1 MENQHC
7 RHLHVPLVQAER
19 AWAHAMD
26 LKNQIE
32 QDMETKK
39 RHQLIRRL
47 SKAVAHTGEL
57 VQLTSSRC
65 DARSNLEAEAY
76 SAWMAG
82 TLLLEKET
90 DWEGALT
97 SFLRSKQLL
106 EGLFQVGD
114 FEQRGTCRHFLD
126 QVEPAV
132 RFCEYQISR
141 RGGAAPDTAALLAS
155 AAAAG
160 GPGQDVLASKLASLA
175 AEAQAQRAA
184 STSEVSW
191 NGETLP
197 VRDDRCKLAVHSAQ
211 ELEEQLKTNTVGS
224 TRSEVEPMVGV
235 EGGVDPRIALYDKT
249 INAYSEARA
258 AARAA
263 MQLSLQGEGAEEAR
277 AELEALGRAL
287 HGLELQ
293 HTIARN
299 LTLAESA
306 EERLGRALRRQLIA
320 SSSSGA
326 AAKAAAKDKSERPVR
341 AEDVARLFDTLVAN
355 ASELNDLAA
364 AVGGAAGETLMDDC
378 TAKTAH
384 YQAARCVF
392 AAHACLAGGQ
402 WPRAAA
408 LFQRAE
414 ERCSQAVAKYNEC
427 AIPDTTA
434 KAHLAK
440 LAQQAKAFATVAAA
454 ELRAAELQESAAAA
468 EQVDS
473 LALEGR
479 GKSGAIAAANGGKRS
494 REAAGFLSESM
505 DEWEAFIGPGM
516 RDPRIAQLPPPPA
529 LVPVR
534 PIVLDN
540 ALMCIEPP
548 SVGHRAPK
556 RQATAAGTGAED
568 GGMVSRLFGWGR

>member
-1 MENQHC
+1 
-7 RHLHVPLVQAER
+7 
-19 AWAHAMD
+19 MD

-32 QDMETKK
+32 QEMETQK

-47 SKAVAHTGEL
+47 SKAVAHTGDL
-57 VQLTSSRC
+57 VQLTSARC

-97 SFLRSKQLL
+97 AFLRSKQLL

-160 GPGQDVLASKLASLA
+160 GPGADVLASKLASLA

-184 STSEVSW
+184 STSEVVW

-197 VRDDRCKLAVHSAQ
+197 VRDDRCRLAVHSAQ
-211 ELEEQLKTNTVGS
+211 ELEAQLTSGGGDGS
-224 TRSEVEPMVGV
+224 EAEPMEGV
-235 EGGVDPRIALYDKT
+235 EGGVDPRIALYDRT

-263 MQLSLQGEGAEEAR
+263 MQLSLQGEGAEKAR
-277 AELEALGRAL
+277 EELEALGRAL

-306 EERLGRALRRQLIA
+306 EERLGRALRRELVTR
-320 SSSSGA
+320 SGA
-326 AAKAAAKDKSERPVR
+326 KTAAKDKTERPVR

-384 YQAARCVF
+384 YQAARCLY
-392 AAHACLAGGQ
+392 AAHACLAGDQ
-402 WPRAAA
+402 WPQAAA

-427 AIPDTTA
+427 ATSDATG

-454 ELRAAELQESAAAA
+454 ELRAAELRESTAAAA
-468 EQVDS
+468 QVDS
-473 LALEGR
+473 LALES
-479 GKSGAIAAANGGKRS
+479 SGGSGSIAAGGVKRS
-494 REAAGFLSESM
+494 REAAGFLSECM
-505 DEWEAFIGPGM
+505 DEWEAFIGSGM
-516 RDPRIAQLPPPPA
+516 RDPRIARLPPPPA

-534 PIVLDN
+534 PIVLDT

-548 SVGHRAPK
+548 SVEHRVPK
-556 RQATAAGTGAED
+556 KQATAAAGGAAEEA
-568 GGMVSRLFGWGR
+568 GMVSRLFGWGR

>member
-1 MENQHC
+1 
-7 RHLHVPLVQAER
+7 
-19 AWAHAMD
+19 
-26 LKNQIE
+26 
-32 QDMETKK
+32 METKK

-57 VQLTSSRC
+57 VQLTSTRC

-97 SFLRSKQLL
+97 SFLKSKQLL

-160 GPGQDVLASKLASLA
+160 GPGADVLASKLASLA

-211 ELEEQLKTNTVGS
+211 ELEAQLNAGGAS
-224 TRSEVEPMVGV
+224 GIAGDEAEPMEGV

-263 MQLSLQGEGAEEAR
+263 MQLSTQGQGAEEAR

-306 EERLGRALRRQLIA
+306 EERLNRALRRHLIA
-320 SSSSGA
+320 SNTRGA
-326 AAKAAAKDKSERPVR
+326 AAKAAAKDKIERPVR

-364 AVGGAAGETLMDDC
+364 AVGGAAGETLMDEC

-384 YQAARCVF
+384 YQAARCVY
-392 AAHACLAGGQ
+392 AAHACLSGGQ
-402 WPRAAA
+402 WPQAAA

-414 ERCSQAVAKYNEC
+414 ERCSQAVSKYGDC
-427 AIPDTTA
+427 ATPDIA
-434 KAHLAK
+434 GKSHLEK

-454 ELRAAELQESAAAA
+454 EFRAAELRESAAAA

-473 LALEGR
+473 LDLEG
-479 GKSGAIAAANGGKRS
+479 SGGVKRS
-494 REAAGFLSESM
+494 REVAEFLSECM
-505 DEWEAFIGPGM
+505 DEWEAFVGDAM
-516 RDPRIAQLPPPPA
+516 KDPRIARLPPPPA

-534 PIVLDN
+534 PIVLDT
-540 ALMCIEPP
+540 ALMCIEAP
-548 SVGHRAPK
+548 SVEHRASK
-556 RQATAAGTGAED
+556 RQATAAAGQAAD
-568 GGMVSRLFGWGR
+568 AGMVSRLFGWGK

>member
-1 MENQHC
+1 
-7 RHLHVPLVQAER
+7 
-19 AWAHAMD
+19 MD

-76 SAWMAG
+76 GAWMAG
-82 TLLLEKET
+82 TLLLEKES

-114 FEQRGTCRHFLD
+114 FEQRSTCRHFLD

-132 RFCEYQISR
+132 RFCEYQIGR

-155 AAAAG
+155 AAG

-197 VRDDRCKLAVHSAQ
+197 VRDDRCRLAVHSAQ
-211 ELEEQLKTNTVGS
+211 ELEAQLKTSAVGG
-224 TRSEVEPMVGV
+224 TGSEAEPMEGV
-235 EGGVDPRIALYDKT
+235 EGGVDPRIALYDRT

-306 EERLGRALRRQLIA
+306 EERLGRALRRQLVA
-320 SSSSGA
+320 SHRSGA
-326 AAKAAAKDKSERPVR
+326 AAKVAAKDKSERPVR

-402 WPRAAA
+402 WPQAAA
-408 LFQRAE
+408 LFKRAE

-427 AIPDTTA
+427 AIADATA

-454 ELRAAELQESAAAA
+454 ELRAAELKDSAAAA

-473 LALEGR
+473 LALEGS
-479 GKSGAIAAANGGKRS
+479 GGSGALAEAHGVKRS

-516 RDPRIAQLPPPPA
+516 RDPRIARLPPPPA

-556 RQATAAGTGAED
+556 RQAAAAGAGAED